1 MKQTILFISLMLFTL
16 TVFSQ
21 NERKFIRQGNDIY
34 EEAVKDTTRI
44 DTAKFSKAE
53 TEYRK
58 ALNKKPGNEKWEFN
72 LADALYKQMR
82 FEEAEQKFAELD
94 DKLESPEEKARALH
108 NLGNSQ
114 LMQEKIDESIESY
127 KEALRKNPNDIE
139 TKYNLAYAQNLK
151 KKQEQQQQQQQQNQD
166 QNKDQNKDQEQ
177 NQDQQNKDQNE
188 DNKDQQNQDQQQQ
201 QQNQDQQNKDQQ
213 QQQQQQQQPNKISK
227 QDAEQLLQALQNDER
242 DIQEKVKKAK
252 AVKAKKTNVEKE
264 W

>member
-1 MKQTILFISLMLFTL
+1 MKQTFLFISLMLFTL

-34 EEAVKDTTRI
+34 EEALKDTTRI
-44 DTAKFSKAE
+44 DTAKFSRAE

-58 ALNKKPGNEKWEFN
+58 ALNKKPGNEQWEFN

-151 KKQEQQQQQQQQNQD
+151 KKQEQQQQQQQNQD

-177 NQDQQNKDQNE
+177 NQDQQNKDQNQ
-188 DNKDQQNQDQQQQ
+188 DNNDQQNQDQQQQ
-201 QQNQDQQNKDQQ
+201 QQNKDQQNKDQ